1 VVDEPVGIDLTAP
14 DQSVAPSTVVPA
26 QGSDVDLTLERRT
39 EPRPPGAHR
48 KPKPGKTPKPP
59 KAPKPPKIQ
68 KQPQAAAT
76 VKGNIAAAD
85 ISGVDDTFGAA
96 GSAGAVGL
104 TGAADPDATETLAP
118 ETLAPETLAPE
129 TLAPET
135 LAAESVTPA
144 KGAKPTRPF
153 WVEAVVLL
161 VIAAAIA
168 VGVHSFLFQAFFI
181 PSGSMENTLLKGDRV
196 IVNRLSYKVGH
207 VQRGQIVVFSGV
219 DSWTPEGSI
228 TQPSNP
234 VLREFSK
241 VGSYLGFAP
250 SGEQDFIKRVIG
262 VPGDRVVCC
271 NTQGQITVNGVA
283 LQEHYL
289 YPGSDNRTLPFDIV
303 VPPGR
308 LWVEG
313 DHRND
318 SADSRSHTGLPGGGT
333 IPINKV
339 IGRAFVIVWPFSRL
353 HRLEIPASYG
363 ALSSTNASAVSNT
376 TTSALPSAIGLAAV
390 LPLGA
395 IRLRRRRRQ
404 RRGEPPCPQTPL
416 PKTAC
421 PDSGLASDTT

>member
-1 VVDEPVGIDLTAP
+1 VVDEPVGSDPSAP
-14 DQSVAPSTVVPA
+14 SQSVGPA
-26 QGSDVDLTLERRT
+26 VSMWPGSDVDSTIERRT

-48 KPKPGKTPKPP
+48 KTKPGKQPKQPKQPRSAKAP
-59 KAPKPPKIQ
+59 KAPK
-68 KQPQAAAT
+68 AAK
-76 VKGNIAAAD
+76 VLKGDLAVAD
-85 ISGVDDTFGAA
+85 IAGVDDTL
-96 GSAGAVGL
+96 GAVGL
-104 TGAADPDATETLAP
+104 TGPEVAAGSD
-118 ETLAPETLAPE
+118 
-129 TLAPET
+129 T
-135 LAAESVTPA
+135 LAAQSVKPGRAA
-144 KGAKPTRPF
+144 KAAKAAKPPRPF

-161 VIAAAIA
+161 VIAAVIA

-207 VQRGQIVVFSGV
+207 VQRGQVVVFSGV
-219 DSWTPEGSI
+219 DSWTPEGTI
-228 TQPSNP
+228 TQPHNP
-234 VLREFSK
+234 VLRGFSK

-271 NTQGQITVNGVA
+271 NAQGQITVNGKA
-283 LQEHYL
+283 LSEHYL

-333 IPINKV
+333 IPVNKV
-339 IGRAFVIVWPFSRL
+339 IGRAFVIVWPFSRM

-363 ALSSTNASAVSNT
+363 ALSSTTASGISNET
-376 TTSALPSAIGLAAV
+376 ASALPSAIGLAAV

-395 IRLRRRRRQ
+395 LRLRRRRKL
-404 RRGEPPCPQTPL
+404 RRRR
-416 PKTAC
+416 
-421 PDSGLASDTT
+421 PDGDATSRTT

>member
-1 VVDEPVGIDLTAP
+1 VVDEPVESDLSARDESFTGLSTAMP
-14 DQSVAPSTVVPA
+14 PA
-26 QGSDVDLTLERRT
+26 GYDVDTTAERRF

-48 KPKPGKTPKPP
+48 KPKPGKAPKAAKLQKPP
-59 KAPKPPKIQ
+59 R
-68 KQPQAAAT
+68 AAAA
-76 VKGNIAAAD
+76 VKGSVPSTD
-85 ISGVDDTFGAA
+85 ISYVDDTLGGL
-96 GSAGAVGL
+96 GSTGAVGL
-104 TGAADPDATETLAP
+104 TGAADPAAP
-118 ETLAPETLAPE
+118 D
-129 TLAPET
+129 T
-135 LAAESVTPA
+135 LAAQGIKPA
-144 KGAKPTRPF
+144 KGAKPSRPF

-161 VIAAAIA
+161 VIAAVIA

-207 VQRGQIVVFSGV
+207 VQRGQVVVFSGV

-234 VLREFSK
+234 VLRGMSK

-262 VPGDRVVCC
+262 IPGDHVVCC
-271 NTQGQITVNGVA
+271 NEQGEITVNGKA
-283 LQEHYL
+283 LPEHYL
-289 YPGSDNRTLPFDIV
+289 YPGSDNRTLPFNIV

-353 HRLEIPASYG
+353 HRLEIPSSYS
-363 ALSSTNASAVSNT
+363 AVSDTSASAVPNMTVSNMT
-376 TTSALPSAIGLAAV
+376 ASALPSAIGVAAV

-404 RRGEPPCPQTPL
+404 RRLTPR
-416 PKTAC
+416 
-421 PDSGLASDTT
+421 

>member
-1 VVDEPVGIDLTAP
+1 MG
-14 DQSVAPSTVVPA
+14 ST
-26 QGSDVDLTLERRT
+26 
-39 EPRPPGAHR
+39 GA
-48 KPKPGKTPKPP
+48 
-59 KAPKPPKIQ
+59 I
-68 KQPQAAAT
+68 
-76 VKGNIAAAD
+76 
-85 ISGVDDTFGAA
+85 
-96 GSAGAVGL
+96 GL
-104 TGAADPDATETLAP
+104 TGAAEHEVPD
-118 ETLAPETLAPE
+118 
-129 TLAPET
+129 T
-135 LAAESVTPA
+135 LAAESVKPA

-161 VIAAAIA
+161 VIAAVIA

-228 TQPSNP
+228 SQPSNP

-262 VPGDRVVCC
+262 IPGDHVVCC
-271 NTQGQITVNGVA
+271 NTQGQITVNGKA
-283 LQEHYL
+283 LSEHYL

-353 HRLEIPASYG
+353 HRLEIPASFG
-363 ALSSTNASAVSNT
+363 SLSSTSASGVSNMT
-376 TTSALPSAIGLAAV
+376 ASALPSAIGVAAV

-395 IRLRRRRRQ
+395 MRLRRRRR
-404 RRGEPPCPQTPL
+404 RRRLRRPSS
-416 PKTAC
+416 
-421 PDSGLASDTT
+421 PDSGLASNTT

>member
-14 DQSVAPSTVVPA
+14 EQSVTPALSTVLATP
-26 QGSDVDLTLERRT
+26 GSDPDITIERPT

-59 KAPKPPKIQ
+59 KAPKPPKLQ
-68 KQPQAAAT
+68 KQPQAAGA
-76 VKGNIAAAD
+76 VKGSVAAAD
-85 ISGVDDTFGAA
+85 ISGVDDTLGAP
-96 GSAGAVGL
+96 GSTGAVGL
-104 TGAADPDATETLAP
+104 SGSADPA
-118 ETLAPETLAPE
+118 
-129 TLAPET
+129 APET
-135 LAAESVTPA
+135 LAAEGIKPA

-228 TQPSNP
+228 SQPSNP

-262 VPGDRVVCC
+262 IPGDHVVCC
-271 NTQGQITVNGVA
+271 NAQGQITVNGVA
-283 LQEHYL
+283 LPEHYL

-363 ALSSTNASAVSNT
+363 ALSNTHASAVSNMT
-376 TTSALPSAIGLAAV
+376 ASALPSAIGLAAV

-395 IRLRRRRRQ
+395 VRLRRRRRQ
-404 RRGEPPCPQTPL
+404 RRRGQPCPPTSS
-416 PKTAC
+416 
-421 PDSGLASDTT
+421 PDSDSASDTT

>member
-1 VVDEPVGIDLTAP
+1 MVNEPVGSDLSAP
-14 DQSVAPSTVVPA
+14 DQSHPAPYSTVSWP
-26 QGSDVDLTLERRT
+26 GSDVDTTVERRS

-48 KPKPGKTPKPP
+48 KPKPGKQPKPPKPP
-59 KAPKPPKIQ
+59 KAAKRVKGS
-68 KQPQAAAT
+68 AAT
-76 VKGNIAAAD
+76 TEIAP
-85 ISGVDDTFGAA
+85 VDDTLGAL
-96 GSAGAVGL
+96 GSTDGIGSTGAVGVA
-104 TGAADPDATETLAP
+104 GEAEPAAVDGV
-118 ETLAPETLAPE
+118 
-129 TLAPET
+129 
-135 LAAESVTPA
+135 AAEGVKPA

-161 VIAAAIA
+161 VIAAVIA

-234 VLREFSK
+234 VLRGFSK

-262 VPGDRVVCC
+262 VPGDHVVCC
-271 NTQGQITVNGVA
+271 NTQGQITVNGKA

-289 YPGSDNRTLPFDIV
+289 YPASDNRTLPFDIV

-363 ALSSTNASAVSNT
+363 ALKDTSASGASSMAVSNMT
-376 TTSALPSAIGLAAV
+376 ASALPSAIGVAAV

-395 IRLRRRRRQ
+395 LRLRRRRR
-404 RRGEPPCPQTPL
+404 RRRRQQ
-416 PKTAC
+416 
-421 PDSGLASDTT
+421 AS

>member
-1 VVDEPVGIDLTAP
+1 VVDEPVGSDLPAP
-14 DQSVAPSTVVPA
+14 DQRAPDQWYAPPLSTA
-26 QGSDVDLTLERRT
+26 LSTTGSDFDTTVERRS

-48 KPKPGKTPKPP
+48 KPKPGKRPKLPKPP
-59 KAPKPPKIQ
+59 KAAKN
-68 KQPQAAAT
+68 
-76 VKGNIAAAD
+76 VKGSVATTEIAP
-85 ISGVDDTFGAA
+85 VDDTLGAI
-96 GSAGAVGL
+96 GSTGPMGSSGAVGVAG
-104 TGAADPDATETLAP
+104 TAEPAVDAV
-118 ETLAPETLAPE
+118 
-129 TLAPET
+129 
-135 LAAESVTPA
+135 AAEGVKPA
-144 KGAKPTRPF
+144 KPAKPTRPF

-181 PSGSMENTLLKGDRV
+181 PSGSMENTLQKGDRV

-262 VPGDRVVCC
+262 VPGDHVVCC
-271 NTQGQITVNGVA
+271 NTQGQITVNDKA

-363 ALSSTNASAVSNT
+363 ALKSTSASGASSMTVSNMT
-376 TTSALPSAIGLAAV
+376 ASALPSAIGVAAV

-395 IRLRRRRRQ
+395 LRLRRRRRL
-404 RRGEPPCPQTPL
+404 RRHQQ
-416 PKTAC
+416 
-421 PDSGLASDTT
+421 SS

>member
-1 VVDEPVGIDLTAP
+1 MVDE
-14 DQSVAPSTVVPA
+14 
-26 QGSDVDLTLERRT
+26 RRA

-48 KPKPGKTPKPP
+48 KPKPGK
-59 KAPKPPKIQ
+59 APKPPTAPKPA
-68 KQPQAAAT
+68 KA
-76 VKGNIAAAD
+76 VKGGPATAD
-85 ISGVDDTFGAA
+85 ILGVDDTRGAVA
-96 GSAGAVGL
+96 SSGAVGL
-104 TGAADPDATETLAP
+104 TGAADTAAV
-118 ETLAPETLAPE
+118 
-129 TLAPET
+129 ET
-135 LAAESVTPA
+135 LAADSVKPV
-144 KGAKPTRPF
+144 KSAKPTRPF

-207 VQRGQIVVFSGV
+207 VQRGQVVVFSGV
-219 DSWTPEGSI
+219 DSWTPEGSS
-228 TQPSNP
+228 TQPHNP

-262 VPGDRVVCC
+262 IPGDHVVCC
-271 NTQGQITVNGVA
+271 NSQGQITVNGKA

-363 ALSSTNASAVSNT
+363 SLSSTNASGVSNMT
-376 TTSALPSAIGLAAV
+376 ASALPSIIGVAAV
-390 LPLGA
+390 LPVGA
-395 IRLRRRRRQ
+395 LRLRRRRRQ
-404 RRGEPPCPQTPL
+404 RRRLPPCP
-416 PKTAC
+416 
-421 PDSGLASDTT
+421 DGGLGSTTT

>member
-1 VVDEPVGIDLTAP
+1 VVDEPVGIDLT
-14 DQSVAPSTVVPA
+14 T
-26 QGSDVDLTLERRT
+26 R

-48 KPKPGKTPKPP
+48 KPKPGKTPKT
-59 KAPKPPKIQ
+59 PKPPKPP
-68 KQPQAAAT
+68 KPPKT
-76 VKGNIAAAD
+76 VKGGAAPAD
-85 ISGVDDTFGAA
+85 ISGVDDSVGAP
-96 GSAGAVGL
+96 GPAGAVGL
-104 TGAADPDATETLAP
+104 SGTADPAAP
-118 ETLAPETLAPE
+118 DTV
-129 TLAPET
+129 
-135 LAAESVTPA
+135 AAESVKPA

-161 VIAAAIA
+161 VIAAVIA

-181 PSGSMENTLLKGDRV
+181 PSGSMEKTLNVGDRV

-219 DSWTPEGSI
+219 DSWTPEGSV
-228 TQPSNP
+228 TAPHNP
-234 VLREFSK
+234 ILRELSK

-262 VPGDRVVCC
+262 IPGDHVVCC
-271 NTQGQITVNGVA
+271 NSQGQITVNGTA
-283 LQEHYL
+283 LRESYL

-353 HRLEIPASYG
+353 HRLEIPGSYG
-363 ALSSTNASAVSNT
+363 ALKSTNASAVSNVSA
-376 TTSALPSAIGLAAV
+376 SALPSAIGLATV
-390 LPLGA
+390 LPFGA
-395 IRLRRRRRQ
+395 VRLRRRRRQ
-404 RRGEPPCPQTPL
+404 RRRDLPQL
-416 PKTAC
+416 PG
-421 PDSGLASDTT
+421 PDIGLPADTT

>member
-1 VVDEPVGIDLTAP
+1 MVDEPVGIDLTAP
-14 DQSVAPSTVVPA
+14 
-26 QGSDVDLTLERRT
+26 ERPR
-39 EPRPPGAHR
+39 ELRPPGAHR

-59 KAPKPPKIQ
+59 KALKPPK
-68 KQPQAAAT
+68 A
-76 VKGNIAAAD
+76 VKRRGAAAD
-85 ISGVDDTFGAA
+85 ISGVDDSLGTPGAT
-96 GSAGAVGL
+96 GAVGL
-104 TGAADPDATETLAP
+104 TGAADAE
-118 ETLAPETLAPE
+118 
-129 TLAPET
+129 APET
-135 LAAESVTPA
+135 LAAEGVKPA

-219 DSWTPEGSI
+219 DSWTPEGSV

-262 VPGDRVVCC
+262 IPGDHVVCC
-271 NTQGQITVNGVA
+271 NVQGQITVNGVA
-283 LQEHYL
+283 LKEHYL

-363 ALSSTNASAVSNT
+363 PLKSTNASAVSNM

-404 RRGEPPCPQTPL
+404 RRSGLPSPQTPS
-416 PKTAC
+416 
-421 PDSGLASDTT
+421 PDSDLASDTT

>member
-1 VVDEPVGIDLTAP
+1 MVDEPVGIDLTAP
-14 DQSVAPSTVVPA
+14 EQSIAPALSTVVPA
-26 QGSDVDLTLERRT
+26 TGSDVDLTVERRT
-39 EPRPPGAHR
+39 QPRPPGAHR
-48 KPKPGKTPKPP
+48 KPKPGKTPKQP
-59 KAPKPPKIQ
+59 KAPKPPK
-68 KQPQAAAT
+68 A
-76 VKGNIAAAD
+76 VKGNVAVAD
-85 ISGVDDTFGAA
+85 IPGVDDTLGAP
-96 GSAGAVGL
+96 GSAGVVGL
-104 TGAADPDATETLAP
+104 TGAADPDA
-118 ETLAPETLAPE
+118 
-129 TLAPET
+129 PET
-135 LAAESVTPA
+135 LAAESVKPA
-144 KGAKPTRPF
+144 KSAKPTRPF

-228 TQPSNP
+228 TQPHNP

-241 VGSYLGFAP
+241 IGSYLGFAP

-262 VPGDRVVCC
+262 VPGDHVVCC

-363 ALSSTNASAVSNT
+363 ALSSTNASAVSNI

-395 IRLRRRRRQ
+395 IRLRRRRR
-404 RRGEPPCPQTPL
+404 RRR
-416 PKTAC
+416 
-421 PDSGLASDTT
+421 

>member
-1 VVDEPVGIDLTAP
+1 VVDEPVGTDLSAP
-14 DQSVAPSTVVPA
+14 DPSIAPALSMWP
-26 QGSDVDLTLERRT
+26 GSDVDVAVERRT

-48 KPKPGKTPKPP
+48 KTKPGKTAKSPKQP
-59 KAPKPPKIQ
+59 KASKVKGS
-68 KQPQAAAT
+68 AAT
-76 VKGNIAAAD
+76 AD
-85 ISGVDDTFGAA
+85 SARVDDTLGAV
-96 GSAGAVGL
+96 GSSGAVGL
-104 TGAADPDATETLAP
+104 TGTAESAEPDAH
-118 ETLAPETLAPE
+118 
-129 TLAPET
+129 
-135 LAAESVTPA
+135 AAAGVKPA

-161 VIAAAIA
+161 VIAAVIA

-181 PSGSMENTLLKGDRV
+181 PSGSMENTLHVGDRV

-219 DSWTPEGSI
+219 DSWTPEGSV
-228 TQPSNP
+228 TPPHNP
-234 VLREFSK
+234 VLRELSK

-262 VPGDRVVCC
+262 VPGDHVVCC
-271 NTQGQITVNGVA
+271 NTQGQLTVNGVP
-283 LQEHYL
+283 LRESYL

-303 VPPGR
+303 VPAGR

-333 IPINKV
+333 IPVNKV

-363 ALSSTNASAVSNT
+363 ALSNTTAAGVPNMTVSNIT
-376 TTSALPSAIGLAAV
+376 ASALPSAIGLAAV

-404 RRGEPPCPQTPL
+404 RRRR
-416 PKTAC
+416 
-421 PDSGLASDTT
+421 PDSDLAPSTT

>member
-1 VVDEPVGIDLTAP
+1 VVDDPVGSDLSAPNQSYAPPLSTWSNTDIDTP
-14 DQSVAPSTVVPA
+14 VPLR
-26 QGSDVDLTLERRT
+26 S

-48 KPKPGKTPKPP
+48 KTKPGKTP
-59 KAPKPPKIQ
+59 KAPKPPKPAKAI
-68 KQPQAAAT
+68 KGGTPAAE
-76 VKGNIAAAD
+76 IAV
-85 ISGVDDTFGAA
+85 VDDTSGVA
-96 GSAGAVGL
+96 GSTGAVGL
-104 TGAADPDATETLAP
+104 TAATESAGPDTA
-118 ETLAPETLAPE
+118 
-129 TLAPET
+129 
-135 LAAESVTPA
+135 AAESVKPA

-161 VIAAAIA
+161 VIAAVIA

-207 VQRGQIVVFSGV
+207 VQRGQVVVFSGV

-228 TQPSNP
+228 STPSNP
-234 VLREFSK
+234 VLREMSK

-262 VPGDRVVCC
+262 IPGDHVVCC
-271 NTQGQITVNGVA
+271 NSQGQITVNGTA
-283 LQEHYL
+283 LRESYL

-303 VPPGR
+303 VPAGR

-353 HRLEIPASYG
+353 HRLEIPGSYH
-363 ALSSTNASAVSNT
+363 ALSSTTASGPSNVAA
-376 TTSALPSAIGLAAV
+376 SSLPSMIGVAAV

-395 IRLRRRRRQ
+395 VRLRRRRRQ
-404 RRGEPPCPQTPL
+404 RRGR
-416 PKTAC
+416 
-421 PDSGLASDTT
+421 PDGGLASDTT

>member
-1 VVDEPVGIDLTAP
+1 VIDEPVGSDLSAP
-14 DQSVAPSTVVPA
+14 GQSVAPAMATWP
-26 QGSDVDLTLERRT
+26 GSDVDSTVERRS

-48 KPKPGKTPKPP
+48 KTKPGKAPKQPKPAKPP
-59 KAPKPPKIQ
+59 KA
-68 KQPQAAAT
+68 
-76 VKGNIAAAD
+76 VKGSVATTD
-85 ISGVDDTFGAA
+85 ISPVDDVP
-96 GSAGAVGL
+96 GAVGL
-104 TGAADPDATETLAP
+104 TDAAGSGVPD
-118 ETLAPETLAPE
+118 
-129 TLAPET
+129 T
-135 LAAESVTPA
+135 LAAEGVKPA
-144 KGAKPTRPF
+144 KAPKPTRPF

-161 VIAAAIA
+161 VIAAVIA

-219 DSWTPEGSI
+219 DSWTPEGSVI
-228 TQPSNP
+228 PPSNP

-262 VPGDRVVCC
+262 IPGDHVVCC
-271 NTQGQITVNGVA
+271 NAAGQITVNGKA
-283 LQEHYL
+283 LTEHYL

-363 ALSSTNASAVSNT
+363 AVSDTSASAAPDMTVSNMT
-376 TTSALPSAIGLAAV
+376 ASALPSVIGVAAV
-390 LPLGA
+390 LPFGA
-395 IRLRRRRRQ
+395 LRLRRRRRQ
-404 RRGEPPCPQTPL
+404 RGR
-416 PKTAC
+416 
-421 PDSGLASDTT
+421 PDRVSGPSTT

>member
-1 VVDEPVGIDLTAP
+1 MVDEPVGIDLTTPPRPIAP
-14 DQSVAPSTVVPA
+14 AVSMWPA
-26 QGSDVDLTLERRT
+26 SDADLTDERR

-48 KPKPGKTPKPP
+48 KPKSGKTPKPP
-59 KAPKPPKIQ
+59 KAPKPPKS
-68 KQPQAAAT
+68 
-76 VKGNIAAAD
+76 VKGNVAAAD
-85 ISGVDDTFGAA
+85 ISGVDDTLGTPAA
-96 GSAGAVGL
+96 AGAVGL
-104 TGAADPDATETLAP
+104 TADADADATETV
-118 ETLAPETLAPE
+118 
-129 TLAPET
+129 
-135 LAAESVTPA
+135 AAESVKPA

-228 TQPSNP
+228 SQPSNP

-363 ALSSTNASAVSNT
+363 ALSSTKASAVSNT
-376 TTSALPSAIGLAAV
+376 TTSALPSAIGLATV
-390 LPLGA
+390 LPLGVV
-395 IRLRRRRRQ
+395 RLRRRRRQ
-404 RRGEPPCPQTPL
+404 RRREQASPQTPF
-416 PKTAC
+416 PKTAS
-421 PDSGLASDTT
+421 PDSDSASDTT

>member
-1 VVDEPVGIDLTAP
+1 VVDEPVESDLA
-14 DQSVAPSTVVPA
+14 ATV
-26 QGSDVDLTLERRT
+26 ERRS

-48 KPKPGKTPKPP
+48 KPKRGKAPKPP
-59 KAPKPPKIQ
+59 KAPKAAQAPKTH
-68 KQPQAAAT
+68 KAARA
-76 VKGNIAAAD
+76 VKGSVAGTD
-85 ISGVDDTFGAA
+85 ISYVDDTLGGP
-96 GSAGAVGL
+96 GSTGAVGL
-104 TGAADPDATETLAP
+104 TGPADPAATD
-118 ETLAPETLAPE
+118 
-129 TLAPET
+129 T
-135 LAAESVTPA
+135 LAAQGIKPA

-161 VIAAAIA
+161 VIAAVIA

-234 VLREFSK
+234 VVRGFSK

-262 VPGDRVVCC
+262 IPGDHVVCC
-271 NTQGQITVNGVA
+271 NEQGQITVNGKA
-283 LQEHYL
+283 LPEHYL
-289 YPGSDNRTLPFDIV
+289 YPGSDNRILPFDIV

-353 HRLEIPASYG
+353 HRLEIPASYS
-363 ALSSTNASAVSNT
+363 AVSDTSASAVPNMTVSNIT
-376 TTSALPSAIGLAAV
+376 ASALPSAIGVAAV

-404 RRGEPPCPQTPL
+404 RRRTPR
-416 PKTAC
+416 
-421 PDSGLASDTT
+421 

>member
-1 VVDEPVGIDLTAP
+1 VVDEPVGIDVT
-14 DQSVAPSTVVPA
+14 T
-26 QGSDVDLTLERRT
+26 R

-48 KPKPGKTPKPP
+48 KPKPGKTPKAP
-59 KAPKPPKIQ
+59 KTPKPPKPP
-68 KQPQAAAT
+68 KA
-76 VKGNIAAAD
+76 VKGTLAAAD
-85 ISGVDDTFGAA
+85 ISGVDDTLGTPAP
-96 GSAGAVGL
+96 AGAVGL
-104 TGAADPDATETLAP
+104 TGTADPAAP
-118 ETLAPETLAPE
+118 DTADTV
-129 TLAPET
+129 
-135 LAAESVTPA
+135 AAESVKPA

-161 VIAAAIA
+161 VIAAVIA

-181 PSGSMENTLLKGDRV
+181 PSGSMENTLNVGDRV

-219 DSWTPEGSI
+219 DSWTPEGSV
-228 TQPSNP
+228 TPPHNP
-234 VLREFSK
+234 ILRELSK
-241 VGSYLGFAP
+241 AGSYLGFAP

-262 VPGDRVVCC
+262 IPGDHVVCC
-271 NTQGQITVNGVA
+271 NAQGQITVNGVA

-363 ALSSTNASAVSNT
+363 SLTSTNASAVSNVSA
-376 TTSALPSAIGLAAV
+376 SALPSAIGLATV

-404 RRGEPPCPQTPL
+404 REVAQQPR
-416 PKTAC
+416 
-421 PDSGLASDTT
+421 PDSDLASDTT

>member
-26 QGSDVDLTLERRT
+26 QGSDVDLTVERRT

-59 KAPKPPKIQ
+59 KAPKPPKRQ
-68 KQPQAAAT
+68 KQPQAAVLQKQPQAALA
-76 VKGNIAAAD
+76 VKGSVAAAD
-85 ISGVDDTFGAA
+85 ISGVDDTLGAA
-96 GSAGAVGL
+96 GSTGAVGL
-104 TGAADPDATETLAP
+104 TGATDPG
-118 ETLAPETLAPE
+118 APE

-135 LAAESVTPA
+135 LAAETLAADSVKPA

-207 VQRGQIVVFSGV
+207 VQRGQVVVFSGV

-262 VPGDRVVCC
+262 VPGDHVVCC

-289 YPGSDNRTLPFDIV
+289 YPGSDNRTLPFNIV

-363 ALSSTNASAVSNT
+363 ALSSTNASAVSNL

-404 RRGEPPCPQTPL
+404 RRGEPPCPQTP
-416 PKTAC
+416 C

>member
-1 VVDEPVGIDLTAP
+1 VVDEPVGSDLYAP
-14 DQSVAPSTVVPA
+14 HHSAAPATTTWP
-26 QGSDVDLTLERRT
+26 GSDVDIVVERRS

-48 KPKPGKTPKPP
+48 KTKPG
-59 KAPKPPKIQ
+59 KAPKPPKPP
-68 KQPQAAAT
+68 KAAKVKGSAAT
-76 VKGNIAAAD
+76 AD
-85 ISGVDDTFGAA
+85 IARVDDTLGTAGLPGAT
-96 GSAGAVGL
+96 GGL
-104 TGAADPDATETLAP
+104 TGVAESADPDTLAP
-118 ETLAPETLAPE
+118 D
-129 TLAPET
+129 
-135 LAAESVTPA
+135 SVKSA
-144 KGAKPTRPF
+144 KGGKPSRPF

-161 VIAAAIA
+161 VIAAVIA

-181 PSGSMENTLLKGDRV
+181 PTGSMEHTLNVGDRV

-207 VQRGQIVVFSGV
+207 VKRGQIVVFSGV
-219 DSWTPEGSI
+219 DSWTPEGSV
-228 TQPSNP
+228 TQPHNP
-234 VLREFSK
+234 VLRELSK

-262 VPGDRVVCC
+262 VPGDHVVCC
-271 NTQGQITVNGVA
+271 NTQGQITVNDQV

-339 IGRAFVIVWPFSRL
+339 IGRAFVIVWPFSRV

-363 ALSSTNASAVSNT
+363 AVSSTTASGVSNLT
-376 TTSALPSAIGLAAV
+376 ASALPSVIGVAAV

-404 RRGEPPCPQTPL
+404 RRGQQSG
-416 PKTAC
+416 
-421 PDSGLASDTT
+421 PDAGLAPNTT

>member
-1 VVDEPVGIDLTAP
+1 VVDEPVGSDLSAP
-14 DQSVAPSTVVPA
+14 DQWYAPPLSTA
-26 QGSDVDLTLERRT
+26 LSTTGSDFDTTVERRS

-48 KPKPGKTPKPP
+48 KPKPGKRPKLPKPP
-59 KAPKPPKIQ
+59 KAAKD
-68 KQPQAAAT
+68 
-76 VKGNIAAAD
+76 VKGSVATTEIAP
-85 ISGVDDTFGAA
+85 VDDTLGAIGSTGPLGVA
-96 GSAGAVGL
+96 GTAEPAV
-104 TGAADPDATETLAP
+104 DAV
-118 ETLAPETLAPE
+118 
-129 TLAPET
+129 
-135 LAAESVTPA
+135 AAEGTKPA
-144 KGAKPTRPF
+144 KPAKPTRPF

-181 PSGSMENTLLKGDRV
+181 PSGSMENTLQKGDRV

-262 VPGDRVVCC
+262 VPGDHVVCC
-271 NTQGQITVNGVA
+271 NTQGQITVNGKA

-289 YPGSDNRTLPFDIV
+289 YPASDNRTLPFDIV

-363 ALSSTNASAVSNT
+363 ALKSTSASGASSMTVSNMT
-376 TTSALPSAIGLAAV
+376 ASALPSAIGVAAV

-395 IRLRRRRRQ
+395 LRLRRRRRL
-404 RRGEPPCPQTPL
+404 RRHQQ
-416 PKTAC
+416 
-421 PDSGLASDTT
+421 SS

>member
-1 VVDEPVGIDLTAP
+1 MVDEPVGIDLTTP
-14 DQSVAPSTVVPA
+14 PQPVAPAMSSW
-26 QGSDVDLTLERRT
+26 QSSDADLTVERRT

-48 KPKPGKTPKPP
+48 KPKPGKTPKPA
-59 KAPKPPKIQ
+59 KAPKPPKS
-68 KQPQAAAT
+68 
-76 VKGNIAAAD
+76 VKGRVAAAD
-85 ISGVDDTFGAA
+85 ISGVDDTSGAP
-96 GSAGAVGL
+96 GS
-104 TGAADPDATETLAP
+104 TGTADPEATETLA
-118 ETLAPETLAPE
+118 
-129 TLAPET
+129 
-135 LAAESVTPA
+135 AEGVKPA

-207 VQRGQIVVFSGV
+207 VQRGQVVVFSGV

-228 TQPSNP
+228 SQPSNP

-262 VPGDRVVCC
+262 IPGDHVVCC
-271 NTQGQITVNGVA
+271 NVQGQITVNGVP

-363 ALSSTNASAVSNT
+363 ALTSTNASAASNMAA
-376 TTSALPSAIGLAAV
+376 SALPSAIGLAAV

-395 IRLRRRRRQ
+395 VRLRRRRRQ
-404 RRGEPPCPQTPL
+404 RRRELSGPQTS
-416 PKTAC
+416 C
-421 PDSGLASDTT
+421 PDSDCASDTT

>member
-1 VVDEPVGIDLTAP
+1 MVNDPAGGDLSAL
-14 DQSVAPSTVVPA
+14 DQSYAPSLSTWP
-26 QGSDVDLTLERRT
+26 GSDVDATVERRS

-48 KPKPGKTPKPP
+48 KPKPGKAPKAPKQPKPP
-59 KAPKPPKIQ
+59 KAAKAI
-68 KQPQAAAT
+68 
-76 VKGNIAAAD
+76 KGRPGPTDIAP
-85 ISGVDDTFGAA
+85 VDDTFGTVGSTGTAGVTGVADA
-96 GSAGAVGL
+96 GS
-104 TGAADPDATETLAP
+104 
-118 ETLAPETLAPE
+118 
-129 TLAPET
+129 ET
-135 LAAESVTPA
+135 LAADGVKPA
-144 KGAKPTRPF
+144 KAAKPTRPF

-161 VIAAAIA
+161 VIAAVIA

-181 PSGSMENTLLKGDRV
+181 PTGSMENTLLPHDRV

-219 DSWTPEGSI
+219 DSWTPEGSV
-228 TQPSNP
+228 TTPSNP
-234 VLREFSK
+234 VVRAFDK
-241 VGSYLGFAP
+241 VGSYLGFAQ

-262 VPGDRVVCC
+262 VPGDHVVCC
-271 NTQGQITVNGVA
+271 NSQGQITVNGKA
-283 LQEHYL
+283 LQENYL

-353 HRLEIPASYG
+353 HRLEIPGSYG
-363 ALSSTNASAVSNT
+363 ALSNT
-376 TTSALPSAIGLAAV
+376 TASGLSNISASALPSVIGVAAV

-395 IRLRRRRRQ
+395 VRLRRRRRG
-404 RRGEPPCPQTPL
+404 RRRR
-416 PKTAC
+416 
-421 PDSGLASDTT
+421 PDSESTSNTT